1 MDVMTDLYLILV
13 DMISTNPVL
22 SLFLIGFFMSFGVF
36 FSVPFATPL
45 YMIAVQNIEMPIF
58 LIAAIS
64 SVGAMLGEIFSY
76 YFGILANYVYIKI
89 KGKKIEDKKD
99 EKKNPLIEWLERTSE
114 EYALEAVFIF
124 AATPLPD
131 DLLMLYFGMRRVPLV
146 KLFIAGTLG
155 KLILMFYEAYAIKIG
170 VDVLE
175 DIFNVPEEVIFITLI
190 VAMPIFVYL
199 SYLMS
204 KRIDSEKTIPFIIK
218 FKNFVDRIKRAL
230 GIKKEEKDEEEGKEK
245 EKEGQSV
252 EGKEESKPADSP
264 PP

>member
-1 MDVMTDLYLILV
+1 MDMMTELYLILV
-13 DMISTNPVL
+13 DMISTNPFL

-58 LIAAIS
+58 VIATIS
-64 SVGAMLGEIFSY
+64 SIGAMLGEIFSY
-76 YFGILANYVYIKI
+76 YFGILMNYVYVRI
-89 KGKKIEDKKD
+89 KGKRVEDKKD
-99 EKKNPLIEWLERTSE
+99 EKKNSLVEWLEKTSE

-131 DLLMLYFGMRRVPLV
+131 DLLMLYFGMKRVPLV

-155 KLILMFYEAYAIKIG
+155 KMVLLFYEAYVIKIG

-175 DIFNVPEEVIFITLI
+175 GLFNIPEEMIFVALI

-204 KRIDSEKTIPFIIK
+204 KRMDSEKTIPIIIK
-218 FKNFVDRIKRAL
+218 FKNFLYRIKKAL
-230 GIKKEEKDEEEGKEK
+230 SMKKEKDEKEEEEESSEGKR
-245 EKEGQSV
+245 GD
-252 EGKEESKPADSP
+252 KPTDSP
-264 PP
+264 S